1 MSALIFMP
9 SLSPYRY
16 DLIQI
21 CWDNESDKRPTFA
34 EIVTRYH
41 KDGLISAASM
51 IGNDSG
57 YVLLGPEDQKRED
70 TAETTDFTDDDSQSL
85 MDAIL
90 THFQKSPPASF
101 VLDTFLSAKDDKLK
115 KAATLPS
122 NTTLPD
128 LEYYMDM
135 ASNSL
140 GGSVFVNHMMHEY
153 DNISIG
159 EEEKGDHEKL
169 GDHMT
174 TSTDHMTYKDGQE
187 DCIVDK
193 QVPQSDLPKS
203 NSDYIL
209 MQSAD
214 PINPPT

>member
-1 MSALIFMP
+1 
-9 SLSPYRY
+9 
-16 DLIQI
+16 
-21 CWDNESDKRPTFA
+21 
-34 EIVTRYH
+34 
-41 KDGLISAASM
+41 M
-51 IGNDSG
+51 IHNDSG
-57 YVLLGPEDQKRED
+57 YVLLGPEDQKREADSRD

-85 MDAIL
+85 MNAIL

-101 VLDTFLSAKDDKLK
+101 VLDTFISAGGDKFK

-122 NTTLPD
+122 NATLPD

-135 ASNSL
+135 ASNTL
-140 GGSVFVNHMMHEY
+140 GGSVVVNHMMHEY

-159 EEEKGDHEKL
+159 EEEKTDCEKRP

-174 TSTDHMTYKDGQE
+174 TTTDHVIHKDGQE
-187 DCIVDK
+187 VDGVLHK
-193 QVPQSDLPKS
+193 QVPKSDLPKS
-203 NSDYIL
+203 NSDYII